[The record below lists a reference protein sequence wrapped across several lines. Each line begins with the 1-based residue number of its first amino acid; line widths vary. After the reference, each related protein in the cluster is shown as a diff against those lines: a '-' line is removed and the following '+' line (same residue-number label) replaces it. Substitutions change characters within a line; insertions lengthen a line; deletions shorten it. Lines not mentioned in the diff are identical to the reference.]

1 MQTLYGKPAANG
13 VARGRLKAIRHNRRR
28 RTDGAALSWE
38 EEILRYRAAV
48 KKAEAE
54 LTDLTARAAKTV
66 GESEAAIFEIHRL
79 MLLDEDFRER
89 VESLIREAFAGAEK
103 AVETAGEELAKAF
116 GEMDTEYMR
125 ARAADVRSV
134 TERLTD
140 ILRGDERI
148 SWTLEEPC
156 VLASDDLSP
165 AETLCL
171 DKTKVLG
178 IITEF
183 GSGSSHTA
191 ILARSMG
198 IPAVA
203 GVQALPPDLD
213 GRDCI
218 VDGDRGEVYVDPD
231 RTTIERFQQTEARRM
246 EIRREEEV
254 MRGARLTNAD
264 GKRIQICA
272 NAAEPDD
279 VAFALANDAEGI
291 GLFRSEF
298 LFMRYERSPTEEEQF
313 AVYRRIVEEM
323 RGAPCVIRTL
333 DAGADKN
340 VSYLNLEKEKNP
352 ALGVRAIRLCLKR
365 PELLEAQ
372 FRALYRAAAYGAL
385 SAMIPMATLPSEMEQ
400 VRVLAERAARSLER
414 DGVPIGDLKIGMMIE
429 TPASALCAEQ
439 FAGLAD
445 FFSIGT
451 NDLIQYTLAADRENR
466 EVARLSDP
474 LPESVK
480 RLIRMTCA
488 AAAKIGVPVGVC
500 GELGSDERY
509 VGFLLDCGVTRLSV
523 NPPDILSVRRIAA
536 EHLTGGGISTGE
548 DGRA

>member
-1 MQTLYGKPAANG
+1 
-13 VARGRLKAIRHNRRR
+13 
-28 RTDGAALSWE
+28 
-38 EEILRYRAAV
+38 
-48 KKAEAE
+48 
-54 LTDLTARAAKTV
+54 
-66 GESEAAIFEIHRL
+66 
-79 MLLDEDFRER
+79 
-89 VESLIREAFAGAEK
+89 
-103 AVETAGEELAKAF
+103 
-116 GEMDTEYMR
+116 
-125 ARAADVRSV
+125 
-134 TERLTD
+134 
-140 ILRGDERI
+140 
-148 SWTLEEPC
+148 
-156 VLASDDLSP
+156 
-165 AETLCL
+165 
-171 DKTKVLG
+171 
-178 IITEF
+178 
-183 GSGSSHTA
+183 
-191 ILARSMG
+191 
-198 IPAVA
+198 
-203 GVQALPPDLD
+203 
-213 GRDCI
+213 
-218 VDGDRGEVYVDPD
+218 
-231 RTTIERFQQTEARRM
+231 
-246 EIRREEEV
+246 

-264 GKRIQICA
+264 GTRIQICA
-272 NAAEPDD
+272 NAAEPED

-323 RGAPCVIRTL
+323 RGEPCVIRTL

-340 VSYLNLEKEKNP
+340 VAYLNLEKEKNP

-365 PELLEAQ
+365 PELLDAQ

-400 VRVLAERAARSLER
+400 VRVLADRAARSLER

-439 FAGLAD
+439 FDGLAD

-488 AAAKIGVPVGVC
+488 AAAKIGIPVGVC

-523 NPPDILSVRRIAA
+523 NAPNVLSVRRIAA
-536 EHLTGGGISTGE
+536 EYLKGGKILTGEG
-548 DGRA
+548 GRA